1 MTSNPGDTT
10 RRRRLRAAVVGVA
23 AGALA
28 LGLAPTAGAKPYQE
42 RYQRVLPSYEVEDFC
57 DVDGLTVREDV
68 TVEGRLKIHARGGD
82 GPEYWMDNQRIT
94 VVYTAGDHMVT
105 ERQTVLVKDLRF
117 TDNADE
123 TITILVMGTGN
134 ATVYDANGKAIAR
147 NPGQTRFE
155 LLVDGNGD
163 VEYLGEVF
171 GSTGRNDDFCA
182 AVVPVLAPAAG

>member
-10 RRRRLRAAVVGVA
+10 RRRRLRAAVVGIA

-42 RYQRVLPSYEVEDFC
+42 RYQWQFDNEITNFC
-57 DVDGLTVREDV
+57 GAGLTVDEAV
-68 TVEGRLKIHARGGD
+68 IVEGRLKIHARGGD
-82 GPEYWMDNQRIT
+82 GPEYWMDNQRVT
-94 VVYTAGDHMVT
+94 VVYTAGDQMVT

-117 TDNADE
+117 TDNADG

-134 ATVYDANGKAIAR
+134 ATVYDANGTAIAR
-147 NPGQTRFE
+147 NPGQTRVE
-155 LLVDGNGD
+155 ILINEDGQPQEPA
-163 VEYLGEVF
+163 VVF

-182 AVVPVLAPAAG
+182 AVVPVLAG

>member
-1 MTSNPGDTT
+1 MTSNPGDKT
-10 RRRRLRAAVVGVA
+10 RRRRLRAAVAGVA

-42 RYQRVLPSYEVEDFC
+42 RYQWQFDNKITTFC
-57 DVDGLTVREDV
+57 GAGLTVDEAV
-68 TVEGRLKIHARGGD
+68 IVEGRLKTHVRGGD
-82 GPEYWMDNQRIT
+82 GPEYWMDNQRVT
-94 VVYTAGDHMVT
+94 VVYTAGDRMVT

-117 TDNADE
+117 TANADE

-171 GSTGRNDDFCA
+171 GSTGRNDDFCE
-182 AVVPVLAPAAG
+182 AVLPVLAPTG